1 MRYVKSIG
9 LNSNQQRG
17 RGFNHPYDIA
27 FCSDDRIYVLNRMY
41 PQSSDGIRVQ
51 ICDINDEWYG
61 EFGHGPGYTND
72 KFLVPVC
79 MVFDC
84 NDRLYVTDES
94 LGQIKIF
101 DASGELLDVWG
112 KNGSRIT
119 DLEGPSGICLDGE
132 GFLLVVEQFKGVVK
146 RIDLNGTLVSQFGS
160 NGSEIGQF
168 DLPWG
173 ISTDKFGHIYVA
185 DWRNDRVQKFDEAG
199 NWLLSIG
206 SSGGGEGQL
215 SRPSSVCV
223 TSSGTVIVADWGN
236 ERVQLFDSDGK
247 FKSVVQGD
255 ADLSKWSL
263 EWLDVN
269 QDELSARNNSNLKI
283 DELPA
288 HLDTPYHRASQTEH
302 IFWGPVS
309 VKLDK
314 HENLYVTEH
323 SRHRIQ
329 IFENIELTV
338 TA

>member
-27 FCSDDRIYVLNRMY
+27 FSSDDRIYVLNRMY

-79 MVFDC
+79 MVFDD
-84 NDRLYVTDES
+84 NDKLYVTDES
-94 LGQIKIF
+94 LGQVKIF
-101 DASGELLDVWG
+101 NVSGELLDVWG
-112 KNGSRIT
+112 KNGSRLT
-119 DLEGPSGICLDGE
+119 DLDGPSGICFDGDQ
-132 GFLLVVEQFKGVVK
+132 FLLVVEQFKGVVN
-146 RIDLNGTLVSQFGS
+146 RIDLDGNLISQFGLK
-160 NGSEIGQF
+160 GSESGQL

-173 ISTDKFGHIYVA
+173 ICTDSYCNIYVA
-185 DWRNDRVQKFDEAG
+185 DWRNDRVQKFDRDG
-199 NWLLSIG
+199 KYILSIG
-206 SSGGGEGQL
+206 SSGEGEGQL

-236 ERVQLFDSDGK
+236 ERVQLFNPEGK
-247 FKSVVQGD
+247 FRSVLQGE

-269 QDELSARNNSNLKI
+269 QDELSARKNSNLKI

-288 HLDTPYHRASQTEH
+288 HLNTPYHRASQIEH

-309 VKLDK
+309 VKLDR

-329 IFENIELTV
+329 IFENIESPV